1 MMLRHLAAALGLA
14 TLVLLSGTAPA
25 TAAADT
31 PGDGATGSAGASAGA
46 DAGGA
51 DLVSFGIAPANAE
64 RPDDRPYV
72 AVTAA
77 PGSVIYEHVAILNQ
91 SEVPLDLD
99 VYAGDVIMA
108 EGGGLSVTTRDQV
121 PYETGMWLGID
132 GPTSVTVPAQSAE
145 TGYGYVIV
153 PVTITIPQDATPG
166 DHVAGLVAAL
176 TTTGQGGAN
185 APNLEL
191 EQRVAARIYVHV
203 TGDLAPGLLITD
215 LRATW
220 TRTSALGLGTVTATY
235 TLQNTGNV
243 AMAVE
248 PTVTAAGPFQ
258 LRPTSAQA
266 DRVDLLLP
274 GSVTE
279 QSVTITDVWPL
290 VRESVTVD
298 AAAVAP
304 VAGDDPGLGTV
315 SARVVLWAVPWS
327 AIAVLVVVLALV
339 VWRVLARRA
348 RRKRRVAAPA
358 GSRRAR
364 RAGSPEAKAGPAS
377 DGARTG
383 EEQPTRTAV

>member
-1 MMLRHLAAALGLA
+1 MLLRRLAAGLGLA
-14 TLVLLSGTAPA
+14 ALLLLSGAAPA
-25 TAAADT
+25 GAAADT
-31 PGDGATGSAGASAGA
+31 PGEDATGTPRASASE
-46 DAGGA
+46 GGA
-51 DLVSFGIAPANAE
+51 DLVSFGVAPANAE

-72 AVTAA
+72 AVTGA
-77 PGSVIYEHVAILNQ
+77 PGSVIYEHVAVLNQ
-91 SEVPLDLD
+91 SDVPLDLD
-99 VYAGDVIMA
+99 VYAGDVVMA

-132 GPTSVTVPAQSAE
+132 GPPRVTVPAQSTE
-145 TGYGYVIV
+145 SGYGFVIV
-153 PVTITIPQDATPG
+153 PVTITIPEDATPG

-203 TGDLAPGLLITD
+203 TGDLAPGLLVTD
-215 LRATW
+215 LQATW
-220 TRTSALGLGTVTATY
+220 TRTSALGLGSVTATY

-248 PTVTAAGPFQ
+248 PTVTAAGPFR
-258 LRPTSAQA
+258 LKPASAQA

-279 QSVTITDVWPL
+279 QTVTITDVWAL

-315 SARVVLWAVPWS
+315 SARVAVWAVPWT
-327 AIAVLVVVLALV
+327 AIAVLVVLLALV
-339 VWRVLARRA
+339 VWRVIARRA
-348 RRKRRVAAPA
+348 RRKRRAAAPT

-364 RAGSPEAKAGPAS
+364 RAGGPGTGAGPAP
-377 DGARTG
+377 DTARTG
-383 EEQPTRTAV
+383 EEQPTRTSV